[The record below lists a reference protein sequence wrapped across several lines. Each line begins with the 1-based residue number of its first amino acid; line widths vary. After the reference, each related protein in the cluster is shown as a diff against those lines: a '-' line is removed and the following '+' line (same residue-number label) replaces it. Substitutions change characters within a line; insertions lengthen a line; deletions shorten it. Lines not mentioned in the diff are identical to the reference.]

1 MSGEMNHKGL
11 LTRLR
16 GDRRGVSAVE
26 FALIAPVII
35 VFYFGLAE
43 FCQAFM
49 AQKRMGRTAA
59 AVADLVT
66 QNETVTRADVSDV
79 FEVGD
84 LMMRPFSAET
94 LSQRATAVTRQADG
108 SVEVDW
114 SLGQGMTARAA
125 GEEVTIPDGLI
136 AAGESVVMT
145 EITYDYESPF
155 ADLLPGMTQFSHTY
169 YLRPRKVEQVIC
181 TDC

>member
-1 MSGEMNHKGL
+1 MSRDAPEKGL

-26 FALIAPVII
+26 FALIAPIMI
-35 VFYFGLAE
+35 LFYFGLAE

-66 QNETVTRADVSDV
+66 QKDQVTRADLADI
-79 FEVGD
+79 FEVGG
-84 LMMRPFSAET
+84 LMMRPFSAAP
-94 LSQRATAVTRQADG
+94 LSQRATAVTRQTNG
-108 SVEVDW
+108 RVEVDW
-114 SLGQGMTARAA
+114 SLGQGMAPR
-125 GEEVTIPDGLI
+125 GEDSEVTLPEGLI
-136 AAGESVVMT
+136 AVGESLVMT

-155 ADLLPGMTQFSHTY
+155 ADLLPKMTRFSHTY
-169 YLRPRKVEQVIC
+169 YLRPRKVDQVAC

>member
-1 MSGEMNHKGL
+1 MSAPVEHRGL

-26 FALIAPVII
+26 FALIAPIMI
-35 VFYFGLAE
+35 LFYFGLAE

-66 QNETVTRADVSDV
+66 QQDQVTRADVADV
-79 FEVGD
+79 FEMGD
-84 LMMRPFSAET
+84 LMMRPFSAAP
-94 LSQRATAVTRQADG
+94 LSQRATAVTRQASG
-108 SVEVDW
+108 RVEVDW
-114 SLGQGMTARAA
+114 SLGQGMAPRR
-125 GEEVTIPDGLI
+125 GEVTLPDGLI
-136 AAGESVVMT
+136 AAGESLVMT

-155 ADLLPGMTQFSHTY
+155 SDLLPGMTRFSHTY
-169 YLRPRKVEQVIC
+169 YLRPRKVDQVAC

>member
-1 MSGEMNHKGL
+1 MNENMDHKGL

-49 AQKRMGRTAA
+49 VQKRMGRTAA

-66 QNETVTRADVSDV
+66 QNETVTRADVADV

-94 LSQRATAVTRQADG
+94 LSQRATAVTRQEDG

-114 SLGQGMTARAA
+114 SLGQGMAARAP
-125 GEEVTIPDGLI
+125 GEEVTVPDGLI

>member
-1 MSGEMNHKGL
+1 MTQRVRETGF

-26 FALIAPVII
+26 FALIAPIII

-66 QNETVTRADVSDV
+66 QNETVSRADIADV

-84 LMMRPFSAET
+84 LMMRPFSAEP
-94 LSQRATAVTRQADG
+94 LSQRATAVTLQANG
-108 SVEVDW
+108 RVEVDW
-114 SLGQGMTARAA
+114 SLGQGMAARAP
-125 GEEVTIPDGLI
+125 GSEVTLPNGLV
-136 AAGESVVMT
+136 AEGESLVMT
-145 EITYDYESPF
+145 EITYDYVSPF
-155 ADLLPGMTQFSHTY
+155 ADLLPGMTRFSHTY
-169 YLRPRKVEQVIC
+169 YLRPRKVEQVAC